1 MKNNRKNRTH
11 IERLT
16 HAAREQA
23 RKNAIA
29 ALREGRKVRAVTFTD
44 RKREA
49 SRKACRGRVVYNG

>member
-1 MKNNRKNRTH
+1 MKNNKKNRTH

-23 RKNAIA
+23 RRSAIE

-49 SRKACRGRVVYNG
+49 SRKACRGRVLYNG